1 MEVFILSQ
9 CKSSQQTI
17 TKLSLVA
24 LNFRISNQIIS
35 CKDTRA
41 RCNLAIRNKFEISN
55 KILDEFVAVLKDWKV
70 IFDLNPMAL
79 GYIRD

>member
-1 MEVFILSQ
+1 MKIFILSQ

-24 LNFRISNQIIS
+24 LDFRISN
-35 CKDTRA
+35 R
-41 RCNLAIRNKFEISN
+41 IRNKFEISN

>member
-24 LNFRISNQIIS
+24 LDFRISN
-35 CKDTRA
+35 R
-41 RCNLAIRNKFEISN
+41 IRNKFEISN

>member
-24 LNFRISNQIIS
+24 LDFRISN
-35 CKDTRA
+35 R
-41 RCNLAIRNKFEISN
+41 IRNKFEISN
-55 KILDEFVAVLKDWKV
+55 KILDEFVAVLKDWKI
-70 IFDLNPMAL
+70 IFEQYKLPTLVYANA
-79 GYIRD
+79 